1 MEIEKYGLSLAW
13 RYMPNDYPLAI
24 CGTDHSL
31 FSLWQAD
38 RPRDGAPALRTILKP
53 PLRHVK
59 QRNEPAVETDRADCQ
74 FQH

>member
-1 MEIEKYGLSLAW
+1 VEIEKYGLSLAW

-38 RPRDGAPALRTILKP
+38 RPRDGAPALRKILKP

-59 QRNEPAVETDRADCQ
+59 QRNEPAVENDRADCQ